1 MNIVILAAGQ
11 GKRMKSALPKVLQT
25 LAGKPLLQ
33 HVLTTALS
41 LQGKQAK
48 NGPVVVVG
56 HGAADVKTFL
66 ASASKEDTNFGKV
79 VTALQAEQ
87 KGTGHA
93 LLQALP
99 KLDVQEPTL
108 VLYGDV
114 PLTTKKTLSKLAKLA
129 DGVRGGNCALAL
141 LTQNLSNPTGYGRI
155 LRDADGSVK
164 AIVEEK
170 DATLTQ
176 KAIQEINTGIMV
188 LPTNSLK
195 KWLKA
200 LRASNAQG
208 EYYLTD
214 VIAMAVKDGVPIR
227 TTQADDEFETVGVNS
242 RDQLAALERAHQ
254 LNIANQLMDA
264 GVSLADPAR
273 IDVRGTLECGTD
285 VSIDVGC
292 IFEGCVTLDAG
303 TKIGPFCVIRN
314 SVIGKGVSI
323 HAFSHVDGA
332 KVGSQ
337 SIIGPY
343 ARLRPGADLSNDV
356 HIGNFVEV
364 KNSKIAANSKANHL
378 AYVGDS
384 IVGSRVN
391 IGAGTIT
398 CNYDGVNKHQTII
411 EDDVFI
417 GSDTQLV
424 APVRVGRGA
433 TLGAGTTLTKDA
445 PANLLTISRVRQ
457 VSLRWQRPVKQ
468 ENKSVL
474 KKVSAKKV
482 PVKKVVAKK
491 SAPKKTV
498 AKKVAKKVVKTPAKD
513 KK

>member
-33 HVLTTALS
+33 HVLNTALG
-41 LQGKQAK
+41 LQGKNTK
-48 NGPVVVVG
+48 TGPIVVVG
-56 HGAADVKTFL
+56 HGAADVKQFL
-66 ASASKEDTNFGKV
+66 QITGEQDPRFNKV
-79 VTALQAEQ
+79 STVLQAEQ

-99 KLDVQEPTL
+99 QLDLKEPTL

-114 PLTTKKTLSKLAKLA
+114 PLTSKKTLSALARLA
-129 DGVRGGNCALAL
+129 DGVRGQDSALAL
-141 LTQNLSNPTGYGRI
+141 LTQHLSNPTGYGRI
-155 LRDADGSVK
+155 VRDTDGSVK
-164 AIVEEK
+164 AIIEEK
-170 DATLTQ
+170 DATPEQ
-176 KAIQEINTGIMV
+176 KRIQEINTGIMV

-227 TTQADDEFETVGVNS
+227 TSQADAEYEIVGVNS
-242 RDQLAALERAHQ
+242 RDQLAALERVHQ
-254 LNIANQLMDA
+254 LNQANVLMDA

-273 IDVRGTLECGTD
+273 IDIRGTLECGSD
-285 VSIDVGC
+285 VFIDVGC
-292 IFEGCVTLDAG
+292 VFEGCVTLAAG
-303 TKIGPFCVIRN
+303 TKVGPYCIIRN
-314 SVIGKGVSI
+314 SVIGKGVTI
-323 HAFSHVDGA
+323 HPYSHIDDA
-332 KVGSQ
+332 KVGANSL
-337 SIIGPY
+337 IGPY
-343 ARLRPGADLSNDV
+343 ARLRPGADLANDV

-384 IVGSRVN
+384 IVGARVN

-445 PANLLTISRVRQ
+445 PPNQLTVSRAKQISLQ
-457 VSLRWQRPVKQ
+457 WQRPVKKVATK
-468 ENKSVL
+468 KSV
-474 KKVSAKKV
+474 KAKK
-482 PVKKVVAKK
+482 
-491 SAPKKTV
+491 
-498 AKKVAKKVVKTPAKD
+498 
-513 KK
+513 

>member
-33 HVLTTALS
+33 HVLTTALF

-48 NGPVVVVG
+48 TGPIVVVG
-56 HGAADVKTFL
+56 HGAADVKEFIAN
-66 ASASKEDTNFGKV
+66 ASQEDPSFGKV
-79 VTALQAEQ
+79 ATVLQAEQ

-93 LLQALP
+93 LLQALS

-114 PLTTKKTLSKLAKLA
+114 PLTSKKTLAKLAKLA
-129 DGVRGGNCALAL
+129 DGVRGQDSALAL
-141 LTQNLSNPTGYGRI
+141 LTQDLANPTGYGRI
-155 LRDADGSVK
+155 VRDADGSVRE
-164 AIVEEK
+164 IVEEK
-170 DATLTQ
+170 DATPAQ
-176 KAIQEINTGIMV
+176 KAIKEINTGIMV
-188 LPTNSLK
+188 LPTNALK
-195 KWLKA
+195 RWLKA
-200 LRASNAQG
+200 LRSSNSQG

-227 TTQADDEFETVGVNS
+227 TTQADYEFETIGVNS
-242 RDQLAALERAHQ
+242 RDQLASLERTHQ

-273 IDVRGTLECGTD
+273 IDVRGTLECGAD
-285 VSIDVGC
+285 VFIDVGC
-292 IFEGCVTLDAG
+292 VFEGCVTLAVG
-303 TKIGPFCVIRN
+303 TKIGPYCVIRN
-314 SVIGKGVSI
+314 SVIGKNVSI
-323 HAFSHVDGA
+323 NAFSHLDGA
-332 KVGSQ
+332 KVGNHSVV
-337 SIIGPY
+337 GPY
-343 ARLRPGADLSNDV
+343 ARLRPGADLANDV

-411 EDDVFI
+411 EDDAFI

-445 PANLLTISRVRQ
+445 PPNQLTVSRAKQISIP
-457 VSLRWQRPVKQ
+457 WQRPVKQ
-468 ENKSVL
+468 E
-474 KKVSAKKV
+474 KKVAAKKTAT
-482 PVKKVVAKK
+482 KKAVAKK
-491 SAPKKTV
+491 AAKGKK
-498 AKKVAKKVVKTPAKD
+498 
-513 KK
+513 

>member
-129 DGVRGGNCALAL
+129 DGIRGQDCALAL

-155 LRDADGSVK
+155 VRDADGSVK

-170 DATLTQ
+170 DATPTQ

-242 RDQLAALERAHQ
+242 RDQLATLERAHQ

-273 IDVRGTLECGTD
+273 IDVRGTLECSAD

-303 TKIGPFCVIRN
+303 TKIGPYCVIRN

-332 KVGSQ
+332 KVGRQ

-445 PANLLTISRVRQ
+445 PANQLTISRVRQ

-491 SAPKKTV
+491 SVPKKTV

>member
-1 MNIVILAAGQ
+1 
-11 GKRMKSALPKVLQT
+11 MKSALPKVLQT
-25 LAGKPLLQ
+25 LAGTPLLQ
-33 HVLTTALS
+33 HVLNTALA
-41 LQGKQAK
+41 LQGKASKQ
-48 NGPVVVVG
+48 GPIVVVG
-56 HGAADVKTFL
+56 HGAADVKEFL
-66 ASASKEDTNFGKV
+66 ANATKVDSAFGKV
-79 VTALQAEQ
+79 STALQAEQ

-93 LLQALP
+93 LLQALS
-99 KLDVQEPTL
+99 KLDPQEPTM

-114 PLTTKKTLSKLAKLA
+114 PLTSKKTLSKLAKLA
-129 DGVRGGNCALAL
+129 DGVRGKDCALAL

-155 LRDADGSVK
+155 VRATDGSVQ

-170 DATLTQ
+170 DATLAQ

-200 LRASNAQG
+200 LRSSNAQG

-214 VIAMAVKDGVPIR
+214 VIAMAVKHGMPIR

-242 RDQLAALERAHQ
+242 RDQLATLERVHQ

-273 IDVRGTLECGTD
+273 IDVRGTLDCGTD
-285 VSIDVGC
+285 VFIDVGC
-292 IFEGCVTLDAG
+292 VFEGVVTLASG
-303 TKIGPFCVIRN
+303 TKIGPYCVVRN
-314 SVIGKGVSI
+314 CVIGKGVTI
-323 HAFSHVDGA
+323 HAFSHLDGA
-332 KVGSQ
+332 KVGNQ

-343 ARLRPGADLSNDV
+343 ARLRPGADLANDV

-378 AYVGDS
+378 AYVGDAV
-384 IVGSRVN
+384 VGSRVN

-398 CNYDGVNKHQTII
+398 CNYDGINKHQTII

-445 PANLLTISRVRQ
+445 PPNQLTVSRAKQISMQ
-457 VSLRWQRPVKQ
+457 WQRPVKKDQ
-468 ENKSVL
+468 KIAA
-474 KKVSAKKV
+474 KKVASKKV
-482 PVKKVVAKK
+482 PVKKSASKSVKGKK
-491 SAPKKTV
+491 
-498 AKKVAKKVVKTPAKD
+498 
-513 KK
+513 

>member
-1 MNIVILAAGQ
+1 
-11 GKRMKSALPKVLQT
+11 MKSALPKVLQT

-33 HVLTTALS
+33 HVLSTAIS
-41 LQGKQAK
+41 IQGKASKQ
-48 NGPVVVVG
+48 GPIVVLG
-56 HGAADVKTFL
+56 HGAEDVKEFL
-66 ASASKEDTNFGKV
+66 ANVKKIDPTFSKV
-79 VTALQAEQ
+79 STALQAEQ

-99 KLDVQEPTL
+99 KLDLQEPTL

-114 PLTTKKTLSKLAKLA
+114 PLTSKKTLSKLTKLA
-129 DGVRGGNCALAL
+129 DGARGKDCALAL
-141 LTQNLSNPTGYGRI
+141 LTQNLSNPSGYGRI
-155 LRDADGSVK
+155 VRDADGSVQE
-164 AIVEEK
+164 IVEEK
-170 DATLTQ
+170 DASPVQ
-176 KAIQEINTGIMV
+176 KVIKEINTGIMV
-188 LPTNSLK
+188 LPTGSLK

-200 LRASNAQG
+200 LRSSNAQG

-214 VIAMAVKDGVPIR
+214 VIAMAVQDGVPIR
-227 TTQADDEFETVGVNS
+227 TTQADDEFETIGVNS
-242 RDQLAALERAHQ
+242 REQLAALERLHQ

-273 IDVRGTLECGTD
+273 IDVRGSLECGTD
-285 VSIDVGC
+285 VLIDVGC
-292 IFEGCVTLDAG
+292 VFEGSVTVASG
-303 TKIGPFCVIRN
+303 TKIGPYCVIRN
-314 SVIGKGVSI
+314 SVIGKGVVI
-323 HAFSHVDGA
+323 HAYSHIDGA
-332 KVGSQ
+332 KVGQQ

-343 ARLRPGADLSNDV
+343 ARLRPGADLANEV

-445 PANLLTISRVRQ
+445 PPNQLTVSRTKQISLQ
-457 VSLRWQRPVKQ
+457 WQRPVKK
-468 ENKSVL
+468 E
-474 KKVSAKKV
+474 KKL
-482 PVKKVVAKK
+482 
-491 SAPKKTV
+491 V
-498 AKKVAKKVVKTPAKD
+498 AKKVAKKKVSPQKSAPRSLKG

>member
-1 MNIVILAAGQ
+1 
-11 GKRMKSALPKVLQT
+11 MKSALPKVLQT

-33 HVLTTALS
+33 HVLSTAIS
-41 LQGKQAK
+41 IQGKASKQ
-48 NGPVVVVG
+48 GPIVVLG
-56 HGAADVKTFL
+56 HGAVDVKEFL
-66 ASASKEDTNFGKV
+66 ANVKKIDPTFSKV
-79 VTALQAEQ
+79 STALQAEQ

-99 KLDVQEPTL
+99 KLDLQEPTL

-114 PLTTKKTLSKLAKLA
+114 PLTSKKTLSKLTKLA
-129 DGVRGGNCALAL
+129 DGARGKDCALAL
-141 LTQNLSNPTGYGRI
+141 LTQNLSHPSGYGRI
-155 LRDADGSVK
+155 VRDADGSVQE
-164 AIVEEK
+164 IVEEK
-170 DATLTQ
+170 DASPVQ
-176 KAIQEINTGIMV
+176 KAIKEINTGIMV
-188 LPTNSLK
+188 LPTGSLK

-200 LRASNAQG
+200 LRSSNAQG

-214 VIAMAVKDGVPIR
+214 VIAMAVQDGVPIR
-227 TTQADDEFETVGVNS
+227 TTQADDEFETIGVNS
-242 RDQLAALERAHQ
+242 REQLAALERLHQ

-273 IDVRGTLECGTD
+273 IDVRGSLECGTD
-285 VSIDVGC
+285 VLIDVGC
-292 IFEGCVTLDAG
+292 VFEGSVTVASG
-303 TKIGPFCVIRN
+303 TKIGPYCVIRN
-314 SVIGKGVSI
+314 SVIGKGVVI
-323 HAFSHVDGA
+323 HAYSHIDGA
-332 KVGSQ
+332 KVGQQ

-343 ARLRPGADLSNDV
+343 ARLRPGADLANEV

-445 PANLLTISRVRQ
+445 PPNQLTVSRTKQISLQ
-457 VSLRWQRPVKQ
+457 WQRPVKK
-468 ENKSVL
+468 E
-474 KKVSAKKV
+474 KKLA
-482 PVKKVVAKK
+482 
-491 SAPKKTV
+491 
-498 AKKVAKKVVKTPAKD
+498 AKKVAKKKVSPQKSAPRSLKG

>member
-33 HVLTTALS
+33 HVLTTALF

-48 NGPVVVVG
+48 TGPIVVVG
-56 HGAADVKTFL
+56 HGAADVKEFIAN
-66 ASASKEDTNFGKV
+66 ASQEDPSFGKV
-79 VTALQAEQ
+79 ATVLQAEQ

-114 PLTTKKTLSKLAKLA
+114 PLTSKKTLAKLAKLA
-129 DGVRGGNCALAL
+129 DGERGQDSALAL
-141 LTQNLSNPTGYGRI
+141 LTQDLANPTGYGRI
-155 LRDADGSVK
+155 VRDADGSVRE
-164 AIVEEK
+164 IVEEK
-170 DATLTQ
+170 DATPAQ
-176 KAIQEINTGIMV
+176 KAIKEINTGIMV
-188 LPTNSLK
+188 LPTNGLK

-200 LRASNAQG
+200 LRSSNSQG

-227 TTQADDEFETVGVNS
+227 TTQADDESETIGVNS
-242 RDQLAALERAHQ
+242 RDQLASLERTYQ

-273 IDVRGTLECGTD
+273 IDVRGTLECGAD
-285 VSIDVGC
+285 VFIDVGC
-292 IFEGCVTLDAG
+292 VFEGCVTLAVG
-303 TKIGPFCVIRN
+303 TKIGPYCVIRN
-314 SVIGKGVSI
+314 SVIDKNVSI
-323 HAFSHVDGA
+323 NAFSHVDGA
-332 KVGSQ
+332 KVGNHSV
-337 SIIGPY
+337 IGPY
-343 ARLRPGADLSNDV
+343 ARLRPGSDLANDV

-378 AYVGDS
+378 TYVGDS

-445 PANLLTISRVRQ
+445 PPNQLTVSRAKQISIP
-457 VSLRWQRPVKQ
+457 WQRPVKQ
-468 ENKSVL
+468 EKIV
-474 KKVSAKKV
+474 A
-482 PVKKVVAKK
+482 VKKTSTKKAAKG
-491 SAPKKTV
+491 KK
-498 AKKVAKKVVKTPAKD
+498 
-513 KK
+513 

>member
-33 HVLTTALS
+33 HVLNTALD
-41 LQGKQAK
+41 LQGKSAK
-48 NGPVVVVG
+48 TGPIVVVG
-56 HGAADVKTFL
+56 YGAADVKEFL
-66 ASASKEDTNFGKV
+66 QIISEQDSRYGKV
-79 VTALQAEQ
+79 GTALQAEQ

-99 KLDVQEPTL
+99 KLDVNKPTL

-114 PLTTKKTLSKLAKLA
+114 PLTSKKTLSKLAKLA
-129 DGVRGGNCALAL
+129 DGVRGQDSALAL
-141 LTQNLSNPTGYGRI
+141 LTQNLNNPAGYGRI
-155 LRDADGSVK
+155 VRDIDGSVK
-164 AIVEEK
+164 EIVEEK
-170 DATLTQ
+170 DASPEQ
-176 KAIQEINTGIMV
+176 KRIQEINTGIMV

-195 KWLKA
+195 KWLKS

-214 VIAMAVKDGVPIR
+214 VIAMAVKDGVPVR
-227 TTQADDEFETVGVNS
+227 TAQADAEYEIVGVNS
-242 RDQLAALERAHQ
+242 RDQLAALERVHQ
-254 LNIANQLMDA
+254 LNQANVLMDA

-273 IDVRGTLECGTD
+273 IDIRGTLECGTD
-285 VSIDVGC
+285 VFIDVGC
-292 IFEGCVTLDAG
+292 VFEGCVTLAAG
-303 TKIGPFCVIRN
+303 TTVGPYCIIRN
-314 SVIGKGVSI
+314 SVIGKNVTI
-323 HAFSHVDGA
+323 HPYSHLDGA
-332 KVGSQ
+332 KVGAS
-337 SIIGPY
+337 SLIGPY

-445 PANLLTISRVRQ
+445 PPNQLTVSRAKQISLQ
-457 VSLRWQRPVKQ
+457 WQRPVKK
-468 ENKSVL
+468 E
-474 KKVSAKKV
+474 
-482 PVKKVVAKK
+482 
-491 SAPKKTV
+491 
-498 AKKVAKKVVKTPAKD
+498 KKVATKKVATKKSVKAK
-513 KK
+513 K

>member
-25 LAGKPLLQ
+25 LAGKRLLQ
-33 HVLTTALS
+33 HVLTTALF

-48 NGPVVVVG
+48 TGPIVVVG
-56 HGAADVKTFL
+56 HGAADVKEFIAN
-66 ASASKEDTNFGKV
+66 ASQEDPSFGKV
-79 VTALQAEQ
+79 ATVLQAEQ

-99 KLDVQEPTL
+99 KIDVQEPTL

-114 PLTTKKTLSKLAKLA
+114 PLTSKKTLAKLAKLA
-129 DGVRGGNCALAL
+129 DGVRGQDSALAL
-141 LTQNLSNPTGYGRI
+141 LTQDLTNPTGYGRI
-155 LRDADGSVK
+155 VRDADGSVRE
-164 AIVEEK
+164 IVEEK
-170 DATLTQ
+170 DATPAQ
-176 KAIQEINTGIMV
+176 KAIKEINTGIMV
-188 LPTNSLK
+188 LPTNALK
-195 KWLKA
+195 RWLKA
-200 LRASNAQG
+200 LRSSNSQG

-227 TTQADDEFETVGVNS
+227 TTQADYEFETIGVNS
-242 RDQLAALERAHQ
+242 RDQLASLERTHQ

-273 IDVRGTLECGTD
+273 IDVRGTLECGAD
-285 VSIDVGC
+285 VFIDVGC
-292 IFEGCVTLDAG
+292 VFEGCVTLAVG
-303 TKIGPFCVIRN
+303 TKIGPYCVIRN
-314 SVIGKGVSI
+314 SVIGKNVSI
-323 HAFSHVDGA
+323 NAFSHLDGA
-332 KVGSQ
+332 KVGNHSVV
-337 SIIGPY
+337 GPY
-343 ARLRPGADLSNDV
+343 ARLRPGADLANDV

-445 PANLLTISRVRQ
+445 PPNQLTVSRAKQISIP
-457 VSLRWQRPVKQ
+457 WQRPVKQ
-468 ENKSVL
+468 E
-474 KKVSAKKV
+474 
-482 PVKKVVAKK
+482 KKVVV
-491 SAPKKTV
+491 KKTSTKKA
-498 AKKVAKKVVKTPAKD
+498 AKGKK
-513 KK
+513 

>member
-33 HVLTTALS
+33 HVLNTALE
-41 LQGKQAK
+41 LQGKSAK
-48 NGPVVVVG
+48 TAPIVVVG
-56 HGAADVKTFL
+56 HGAADVKEFL
-66 ASASKEDTNFGKV
+66 HIASMQDSRFGKV
-79 VTALQAEQ
+79 GTVLQAEQ

-99 KLDVQEPTL
+99 KLDVNEPTL

-114 PLTTKKTLSKLAKLA
+114 PLTSKKTLSKLAKLA
-129 DGVRGGNCALAL
+129 DGVRGEDSALAL
-141 LTQNLSNPTGYGRI
+141 LTQNLNNPAGYGRI
-155 LRDADGSVK
+155 VRDIDGSVK
-164 AIVEEK
+164 EIVEEK
-170 DATLTQ
+170 DASLEQ
-176 KAIQEINTGIMV
+176 KRIQEINTGIMV

-195 KWLKA
+195 KWLKS
-200 LRASNAQG
+200 LRVSNAQG

-227 TTQADDEFETVGVNS
+227 TAQADNEYETVGVNS
-242 RDQLAALERAHQ
+242 RDQLAALERVHQ
-254 LNIANQLMDA
+254 LNQAHVLMDA

-273 IDVRGTLECGTD
+273 IDIRGTLECGTD
-285 VSIDVGC
+285 VFIDVGC
-292 IFEGCVTLDAG
+292 VFEGCVTLAAG
-303 TKIGPFCVIRN
+303 TKVGPYCIIRN
-314 SVIGKGVSI
+314 SVIGKSVII
-323 HAFSHVDGA
+323 HPYSHIEGA
-332 KVGSQ
+332 QVGANSL
-337 SIIGPY
+337 IGPY
-343 ARLRPGADLSNDV
+343 ARLRPGADLSHDV

-445 PANLLTISRVRQ
+445 PPNQLTVSRAKQISLQ
-457 VSLRWQRPVKQ
+457 WQRPVKK
-468 ENKSVL
+468 EKKVVT
-474 KKVSAKKV
+474 KKVSTKKSVKAKK
-482 PVKKVVAKK
+482 
-491 SAPKKTV
+491 
-498 AKKVAKKVVKTPAKD
+498 
-513 KK
+513 

>member
-33 HVLTTALS
+33 HVLTTALF

-48 NGPVVVVG
+48 TGPIVVVG
-56 HGAADVKTFL
+56 HGAADVKEFIAN
-66 ASASKEDTNFGKV
+66 ASQEDPSFGKV
-79 VTALQAEQ
+79 ATVLQAEQ

-99 KLDVQEPTL
+99 KIDVQEPTL

-114 PLTTKKTLSKLAKLA
+114 PLTSKKTLAKLAKLA
-129 DGVRGGNCALAL
+129 DGVRGQDSALAL
-141 LTQNLSNPTGYGRI
+141 LTQDLANPTGYGRI
-155 LRDADGSVK
+155 VRDADGSVRE
-164 AIVEEK
+164 IVEEK
-170 DATLTQ
+170 DATPAQ
-176 KAIQEINTGIMV
+176 KAIKEINTGIMV
-188 LPTNSLK
+188 LPTNALK
-195 KWLKA
+195 RWLKA
-200 LRASNAQG
+200 LRSSNSQG

-227 TTQADDEFETVGVNS
+227 TTQADYEFETIGVNS
-242 RDQLAALERAHQ
+242 RDQLASLERTHQ

-285 VSIDVGC
+285 VFIDVGC
-292 IFEGCVTLDAG
+292 VFEGCVTLAVG
-303 TKIGPFCVIRN
+303 TKIGPYCVIRN
-314 SVIGKGVSI
+314 SVIGKNVSI
-323 HAFSHVDGA
+323 NAFSHLDGA
-332 KVGSQ
+332 KVGNHSVV
-337 SIIGPY
+337 GPY
-343 ARLRPGADLSNDV
+343 ARLRPGADLANDV

-411 EDDVFI
+411 EDDAFI

-445 PANLLTISRVRQ
+445 PPNQLTVSRAKQISIP
-457 VSLRWQRPVKQ
+457 WQRPVKQ
-468 ENKSVL
+468 E
-474 KKVSAKKV
+474 KKVAAKKTAT
-482 PVKKVVAKK
+482 KKAVAKK
-491 SAPKKTV
+491 AAKGKK
-498 AKKVAKKVVKTPAKD
+498 
-513 KK
+513 